1 MFQPC
6 EWMRGQ
12 SRWGRHSSWLV
23 IGFSGEF
30 GGVAGPVAT
39 GVADP
44 FDRGGGGE
52 IEQLGEH
59 GGRDL
64 GGEVGHRRPPPGL
77 GADAEGAEPFPQ
89 AGGRERAAG
98 LQAAERWLR
107 I

>member
-1 MFQPC
+1 
-6 EWMRGQ
+6 
-12 SRWGRHSSWLV
+12 
-23 IGFSGEF
+23 
-30 GGVAGPVAT
+30 
-39 GVADP
+39 
-44 FDRGGGGE
+44 
-52 IEQLGEH
+52 
-59 GGRDL
+59 L